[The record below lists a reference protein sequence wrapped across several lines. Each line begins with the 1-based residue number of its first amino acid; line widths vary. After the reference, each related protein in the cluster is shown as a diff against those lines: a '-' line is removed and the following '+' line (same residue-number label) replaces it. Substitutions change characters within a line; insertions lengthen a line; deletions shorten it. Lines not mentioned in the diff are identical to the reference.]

1 MLERLHF
8 VLEGCVGEG
17 TQESVWGLNMILT
30 ITAECSMALTFT
42 SAKESYRGMAF
53 SYTGIR

>member
-1 MLERLHF
+1 
-8 VLEGCVGEG
+8 
-17 TQESVWGLNMILT
+17 MILT